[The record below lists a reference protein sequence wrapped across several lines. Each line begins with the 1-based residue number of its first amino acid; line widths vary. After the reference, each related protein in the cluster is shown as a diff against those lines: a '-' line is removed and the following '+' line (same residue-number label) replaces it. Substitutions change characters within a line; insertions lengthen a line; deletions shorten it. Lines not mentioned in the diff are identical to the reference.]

1 MSDNKGF
8 SIESRIKSFKYAL
21 GGIVLLVRTQ
31 HNARI
36 HALATLVVC
45 AAGFYFGITKMEWC
59 FIVFAISIVWT
70 AEALNTALEFMGDAV
85 SPGHNKLIG
94 KAKDIAAA
102 GVLIASIG
110 AAVIGVIIF
119 GPYVLELVKPK

>member
-1 MSDNKGF
+1 MDNSKSF
-8 SIESRIKSFKYAL
+8 RLVERIRSFKYAFD
-21 GGIVLLVRTQ
+21 GIITLVRTQ

-36 HALATLVVC
+36 HTLATLVAC
-45 AAGFYFGITKMEWC
+45 AVGFYFRITKTEWC

-85 SPGHNKLIG
+85 SPGHNELIG

-110 AAVIGVIIF
+110 AAVIGVIVF
-119 GPYVLELVKPK
+119 APYVLELVKLK

>member
-8 SIESRIKSFKYAL
+8 SIESRIKSFKYAFY
-21 GGIVLLVRTQ
+21 GIVLLVRTQ

-45 AAGFYFGITKMEWC
+45 AAGFYFGITKTEWC

-70 AEALNTALEFMGDAV
+70 AEALNTALEFMGDAL
-85 SPGHNKLIG
+85 SPSHNELIG

-110 AAVIGVIIF
+110 AAVIGVIVF
-119 GPYVLELVKPK
+119 GPYVLEVVKS